1 MNRWPWAVSSLADTI
16 PSPFIPT
23 DPESLQVTLMAGLH
37 HPHIVRLL
45 GYCEEY
51 NKETFLVEQLL
62 VYELMPNGDLEA
74 FVEKSTFQI

>member
-1 MNRWPWAVSSLADTI
+1 
-16 PSPFIPT
+16 
-23 DPESLQVTLMAGLH
+23 MAGLH